1 MHMQSENFNKEIEN
15 LKKCQTETIELKN
28 IIIELKNPVEGLNS
42 RVDEVEKIICK
53 LKDRVVEFIQS

>member
-1 MHMQSENFNKEIEN
+1 MQSENFNKEIEN